1 MAGSNPRPAVPR
13 YLGEE
18 FAEAA
23 PGHRFYLYLPLW
35 RGDWQRCEPK
45 DCEDLN
51 DKLQAL
57 ARLRS
62 DGDDRNGDD
71 RKRMKALA
79 QRQEA
84 LARRLGD
91 AQGEATDPSRV
102 FVRHGTNSAPFTT
115 GLGMEH
121 PLENG
126 FAFLTPYGL
135 PYLPGSS
142 VKGVLLQ
149 AARELETGGAFED
162 PDRDWNGAAI
172 EALFGRAPEP
182 ATDTEE
188 AAETGAQRGA
198 LVFWDVFPELPAKSD
213 LEWEIMTPHQSRY
226 LQDRTNPE
234 PPHDNDPPTP
244 ILFLTVPPGSKF
256 HFYVP
261 CNRALLAQ
269 TAPELLEHDRW
280 HTILGKLF
288 DHAFDWLGFG
298 AKTAVGYG
306 AMATD
311 GQAEK
316 QEADAREAVR
326 ERREKEDKRAAMSP
340 AERLASE
347 FLEKRSDPSQK
358 PYDAL
363 IGRLDAG
370 EVPED
375 LRDDFVRVL
384 LPYLEER
391 RTEAQDMGNKKKRDK
406 VLSRLAA
413 DEERLKSGYLK
424 D

>member
-13 YLGEE
+13 YLGED
-18 FAEAA
+18 FAKAA

-45 DCEDLN
+45 DCPGLN

-57 ARLRS
+57 ARLS
-62 DGDDRNGDD
+62 PDDE
-71 RKRMKALA
+71 KRMKALA
-79 QRQEA
+79 QRQAA

-91 AQGEATDPSRV
+91 APGEATDPSRV
-102 FVRHGTNSAPFTT
+102 FVRHGTNPAPFTT

-182 ATDTEE
+182 ATDTEDV
-188 AAETGAQRGA
+188 AETGAQRGA
-198 LVFWDVFPELPAKSD
+198 LLFWDVFPELPAQSG
-213 LEWEIMTPHQSRY
+213 LEWEIMAPHQSRY

-244 ILFLTVPPGSKF
+244 IYFLTVPTGSGF

-269 TAPELLEHDRW
+269 TAPELLERDRW
-280 HTILGKLF
+280 HAILGQLF

-306 AMATD
+306 AMATNRT
-311 GQAEK
+311 AEE
-316 QEADAREAVR
+316 QEAAARNAAEQK
-326 ERREKEDKRAAMSP
+326 REKERERAAMSP
-340 AERLASE
+340 GERLARE
-347 FLEKRSDPSQK
+347 FLDERSDPSQK

-363 IGRLDAG
+363 IRRLDAG

-375 LRDDFVRVL
+375 VRDDFMRVL
-384 LPYLEER
+384 LTYLEER
-391 RTEAQDMGNKKKRDK
+391 RREARDMGNKKKRDK
-406 VLSRLAA
+406 LLDRLAA

-424 D
+424 E